1 MGIWCYTK
9 LETTG
14 NPKAKNFQQLWHR
27 LNIYSNR
34 AYFRQLK
41 KFSMVTKFGDFI
53 EHWSIVALKFFKL
66 NFCNRIVHIVPA
78 PCDKKFS
85 GLPKFQS
92 QQVRD
97 LRNQEKKWSNYRI
110 QGHSDS
116 GPPCRK
122 AFQKIINIFLHPKDV
137 NESMNSFA
145 NFQIGCC
152 CDTCQKSSIFTGEI
166 IAD

>member
-53 EHWSIVALKFFKL
+53 EHWSIVALKFF
-66 NFCNRIVHIVPA
+66 NRIVHIVPDQ
-78 PCDKKFS
+78 CDKKFS
-85 GLPKFQS
+85 GLPKFRSVTTSTWSQESREKMKQLQS
-92 QQVRD
+92 TGP
-97 LRNQEKKWSNYRI
+97 LRLRATLSKGFPKNYKYLLA
-110 QGHSDS
+110 G
-116 GPPCRK
+116 
-122 AFQKIINIFLHPKDV
+122 QKISTNRWIVSQTSK
-137 NESMNSFA
+137 
-145 NFQIGCC
+145 
-152 CDTCQKSSIFTGEI
+152 
-166 IAD
+166 